1 MAQAF
6 ATTDPR
12 ERLRRATD
20 AMWENRKALVQAV
33 DELQAVV
40 QVRLEPFCFWRPH
53 ICLGLLYSLGTLHAC
68 AALVRS
74 GAPGAG
80 QLELL
85 LSTARPQVIRGN
97 QAIS

>member
-80 QLELL
+80 AVGAVAEHCAAAGH
-85 LSTARPQVIRGN
+85 SWEPGY
-97 QAIS
+97 